1 MMSVSYIISKYHK
14 ISIITITKYLQLV
27 HKKPSFFAQKRE
39 IFQKKSIHQTCQG
52 VDLNLDQ
59 FDLSAPERFAA
70 NVPSCSAALDSLE
83 VQHIHFWWQDLEG
96 QFFEDFLVDFGCI
109 CLELI
114 FFNERL
120 CWNLQRD
127 FVGIFIKFRTFHK
140 RFQKLSSNPKNDA
153 EFLEGNG
160 HWRCQNAKNFK
171 RPRLAFRWAL
181 HFYRARGRPRSKQ
194 RISSFLPIST
204 RMVSREGCVFFF
216 SLEKNNH
223 EVAKEMFGV
232 YIACLKIDLA
242 KTPIN

>member
-114 FFNERL
+114 FFQWKIVLEFAKRF
-120 CWNLQRD
+120 CWNFHQIQDISQEISETVIQSQKWRR
-127 FVGIFIKFRTFHK
+127 VFRGKWPLEVPK
-140 RFQKLSSNPKNDA
+140 RQKLQTSQARVP
-153 EFLEGNG
+153 LG
-160 HWRCQNAKNFK
+160 
-171 RPRLAFRWAL
+171 LAFLQGSRKAAFKAEDQQL
-181 HFYRARGRPRSKQ
+181 FANLYKDGFSGR
-194 RISSFLPIST
+194 
-204 RMVSREGCVFFF
+204 VCVFFF
-216 SLEKNNH
+216 PWKKQPWSGERNVWCLYSMFKNRSCKN
-223 EVAKEMFGV
+223 
-232 YIACLKIDLA
+232 
-242 KTPIN
+242 TN